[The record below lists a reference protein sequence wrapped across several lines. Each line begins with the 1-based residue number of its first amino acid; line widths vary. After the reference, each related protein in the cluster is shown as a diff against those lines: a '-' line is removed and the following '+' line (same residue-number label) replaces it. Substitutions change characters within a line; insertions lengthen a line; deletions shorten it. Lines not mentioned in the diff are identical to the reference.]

1 MHSLILSDQR
11 NVLPA
16 SSREKAELSL
26 SATNSLSTQL
36 SNCDTVML
44 ITVLAFSLWLGR
56 NDADKLKYK
65 WQLPESSTVTV
76 LAFSTA
82 QTLPVQDSRCA
93 LGCSTKNHKNKR
105 IIKEFLL
112 QYSLTWERVSS
123 VISWSWA
130 SHLHAAS
137 ELYPEWIS
145 EHQPWKM
152 HFHSV
157 LQAPPVPA
165 TRFNRSYDPL
175 GGPGRKGLKRLFR
188 AAFL

>member
-16 SSREKAELSL
+16 SSRAKAELSL

-65 WQLPESSTVTV
+65 WQLSESRVVTV

-82 QTLPVQDSRCA
+82 QTLPVHDSRCA
-93 LGCSTKNHKNKR
+93 LGFSTKNHKNKR
-105 IIKEFLL
+105 IIKEFRL

-137 ELYPEWIS
+137 ELHPQWIS

-165 TRFNRSYDPL
+165 TRFNRSYDSL
-175 GGPGRKGLKRLFR
+175 RGRGRKKVI
-188 AAFL
+188 